1 MVRWR
6 WQPDTVAL
14 LLLSL
19 VSLGISLKFA
29 FELPPLWGSDERAHA
44 GYALEVMH
52 GHLPRIDTPVVDD
65 PQRYPQLH
73 DALRGWKTVGRQIWV
88 ANHPPLYYLVAAP
101 FLAVADWLGVPGA
114 GLVAMRVING
124 LGTAGGVFLVGLVAR
139 ELVPGRRAVSL
150 LAAALAATAS
160 TLSMEGGYGYNDG
173 LAAVAAA
180 GTLLCGIRLL
190 RRGPSRGLLIATALT
205 ATAAA
210 GLKAPNLIAVAACTG
225 MAAVAGWRHS
235 TGRRRMLAALGAA
248 AVAGGVPALGFGWF
262 YLRNL
267 ALYGDL
273 TGANEL
279 LGAFQ
284 RHAHYTFAGLA
295 GSRGFYRQLFEE
307 FWIRPHYDPHL
318 RAIPDA
324 LFLGAALGVLLLAVD
339 WLRRRPRQQAVS
351 GAEPGQRATCGDGPD
366 RPAVAGWRGSWVAWA
381 ALAAHTVLIVVLLI
395 QFRASGG
402 YISQR
407 YLLPVV
413 PLMATLL
420 AIGLLRLAALVPHPD
435 RARWDAV
442 VALLVSTA
450 MLVVPFVAYH
460 ASLVSVQRSVKPP
473 GLADPAVGWPGPAL
487 ALGLAALAAVGFVLL
502 QARRLVIDPLAG
514 DSVVEATDSK
524 RAHRPE
530 GDAPVEADGE
540 DQLSDDMSS
549 APVQVNS
556 GSVE

>member
-1 MVRWR
+1 M
-6 WQPDTVAL
+6 
-14 LLLSL
+14 
-19 VSLGISLKFA
+19 
-29 FELPPLWGSDERAHA
+29 
-44 GYALEVMH
+44 
-52 GHLPRIDTPVVDD
+52 
-65 PQRYPQLH
+65 
-73 DALRGWKTVGRQIWV
+73 
-88 ANHPPLYYLVAAP
+88 
-101 FLAVADWLGVPGA
+101 
-114 GLVAMRVING
+114 
-124 LGTAGGVFLVGLVAR
+124 
-139 ELVPGRRAVSL
+139 
-150 LAAALAATAS
+150 
-160 TLSMEGGYGYNDG
+160 
-173 LAAVAAA
+173 
-180 GTLLCGIRLL
+180 
-190 RRGPSRGLLIATALT
+190 
-205 ATAAA
+205 
-210 GLKAPNLIAVAACTG
+210 
-225 MAAVAGWRHS
+225 
-235 TGRRRMLAALGAA
+235 
-248 AVAGGVPALGFGWF
+248 
-262 YLRNL
+262 
-267 ALYGDL
+267 
-273 TGANEL
+273 
-279 LGAFQ
+279 
-284 RHAHYTFAGLA
+284 
-295 GSRGFYRQLFEE
+295 
-307 FWIRPHYDPHL
+307 
-318 RAIPDA
+318 
-324 LFLGAALGVLLLAVD
+324 
-339 WLRRRPRQQAVS
+339 
-351 GAEPGQRATCGDGPD
+351 
-366 RPAVAGWRGSWVAWA
+366 AWA